1 MTCIL
6 NQKVDTMLDAGT
18 VRNHK
23 SPGNF
28 FSGNLAPPLRYL
40 VLAAQSLRP
49 TTITIHPTT
58 QDGAILR
65 T

>member
-6 NQKVDTMLDAGT
+6 NQKVDTMLDST

-23 SPGNF
+23 SPGD
-28 FSGNLAPPLRYL
+28 FSGYLAPPLWYL
-40 VLAAQSLRP
+40 ALTAQSLRP
-49 TTITIHPTT
+49 TTIAIQPTT